1 MKCHNEPAESTSTI
15 HPASALSTRVIDSTN
30 GPRSS
35 WDAEVRIDAE
45 VIKVHVS
52 SLSNLFDRQAATKPI
67 KKGNA

>member
-1 MKCHNEPAESTSTI
+1 MKCHNEPPESTPTI
-15 HPASALSTRVIDSTN
+15 HPASALSTKVIDSAN

-67 KKGNA
+67 KKGKA